1 MISGNESKTS
11 DPGHAGLPDASAPPL
26 RESLA
31 WGRPII
37 MNAPEELM
45 QAFEELRAGRIIKE

>member
-11 DPGHAGLPDASAPPL
+11 DPGHAGLPDASALPL
-26 RESLA
+26 REELA
-31 WGRPII
+31 WGRPNV